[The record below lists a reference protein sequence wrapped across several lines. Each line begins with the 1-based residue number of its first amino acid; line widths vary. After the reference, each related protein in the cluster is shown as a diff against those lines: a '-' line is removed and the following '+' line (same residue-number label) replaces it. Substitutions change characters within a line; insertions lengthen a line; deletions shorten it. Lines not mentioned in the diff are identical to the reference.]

1 MNTQYLDYNDGE
13 VTCEA
18 YVAYDESWTSKR
30 PCVLISHQWG
40 GQSDVERE
48 KAEELGRLGYV
59 GFAIDI
65 YGKGVRGG
73 LLEDNSKLMQPF
85 LDDRA
90 MLRRRILAALAAAQ
104 KHPMVAPD
112 SIGAIG
118 YCFGGLC
125 ALDLARSAA
134 PSVKGVVSFHG
145 VLLPP
150 NLGEQAPITAKVLIL
165 HGYDDPL
172 APPEHV
178 LAIARELTEA
188 KADWQL
194 HAYGH
199 TMHAFTAEG
208 VNLPERGLKHNAAA
222 ARRSWTA
229 MKNLFEETL
238 A

>member
-1 MNTQYLDYNDGE
+1 MNTQYLDYTDGE
-13 VTCEA
+13 LICEA
-18 YVAYDESWTSKR
+18 YVAYDESQTSKR
-30 PCVLISHQWG
+30 PCVLVSHQWS
-40 GQSDVERE
+40 GQSDAERK
-48 KAEELGRLGYV
+48 KAEQLAQLGYV

-73 LLEDNSKLMQPF
+73 LLDDNSKLIQPF

-90 MLRRRILAALAAAQ
+90 MLRRRVLAALAAAQ
-104 KHPMVAPD
+104 RHPVVAPD
-112 SIGAIG
+112 RIGAIG

-125 ALDLARSAA
+125 VLDLARSAA
-134 PSVKGVVSFHG
+134 PGVKGVVSFHG
-145 VLLPP
+145 VFHPP

-172 APPEHV
+172 ATPEHV
-178 LAIARELTEA
+178 LAIAREFTEA

-199 TMHAFTAEG
+199 TTHAFTASG
-208 VNLPERGLKHNAAA
+208 VNLPERGLVYNATAD
-222 ARRSWTA
+222 RRSWIA
-229 MKNLFEETL
+229 MKNFFEEVL